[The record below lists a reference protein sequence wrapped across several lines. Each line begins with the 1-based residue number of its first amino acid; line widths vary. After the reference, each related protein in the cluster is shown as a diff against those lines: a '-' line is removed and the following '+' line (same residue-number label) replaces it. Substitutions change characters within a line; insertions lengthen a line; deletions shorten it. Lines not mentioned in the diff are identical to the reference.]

1 MNNKL
6 LGEKFAKDFN
16 KRFGIITYSGTLA
29 IEAALMSLGLKEN
42 SKVLVMSE
50 TCYSITNAILKL
62 NLDPVIVTCKN
73 ELFMTNEDID
83 KVLETQDI
91 DCIMLVHQYGI
102 LNNIDTSKYRK
113 MGIKIIED
121 IAQSWT
127 IKSNDYTVGI
137 NSDIVVTSFG
147 KTKPLSYGI
156 GGGLFFDDEST
167 FNSMDYYDNESREK
181 ETVLLSYSYPKCEEI
196 NYEELKK
203 LADHIVKEQQN
214 NAKKYYKLLK
224 NIKTIK
230 CIKYSDNSSW
240 HRYPIWFEDYELFNK
255 VVNEIKNTELEYQ
268 LQHEVNL
275 VDLNRNKE
283 CISIDNRNQKQY
295 IILLRTRNIDIN
307 KQINGLKHIIKDL
320 V

>member
-113 MGIKIIED
+113 M
-121 IAQSWT
+121 
-127 IKSNDYTVGI
+127 
-137 NSDIVVTSFG
+137 
-147 KTKPLSYGI
+147 
-156 GGGLFFDDEST
+156 
-167 FNSMDYYDNESREK
+167 
-181 ETVLLSYSYPKCEEI
+181 
-196 NYEELKK
+196 
-203 LADHIVKEQQN
+203 
-214 NAKKYYKLLK
+214 
-224 NIKTIK
+224 
-230 CIKYSDNSSW
+230 
-240 HRYPIWFEDYELFNK
+240 
-255 VVNEIKNTELEYQ
+255 
-268 LQHEVNL
+268 
-275 VDLNRNKE
+275 
-283 CISIDNRNQKQY
+283 
-295 IILLRTRNIDIN
+295 
-307 KQINGLKHIIKDL
+307 
-320 V
+320 